1 MNSGY
6 KEKIKEIFNGYQF
19 ELADKTTL
27 EKVHSDVIFYLYE
40 NGYNDNYSSNNFKPL
55 ILDVNYKLSIEDD
68 DKIPYLQLEL
78 LDDGKW
84 YVFN

>member
-1 MNSGY
+1 MNSEY
-6 KEKIKEIFNGYQF
+6 KEKIKKIFNGYQF
-19 ELADKTTL
+19 ELANKTTL

-40 NGYNDNYSSNNFKPL
+40 NGYNGDYSSDNFKPL
-55 ILDVNYKLSIEDD
+55 ILDINYKLSIEVDC
-68 DKIPYLQLEL
+68 KTPYLQLEL

>member
-1 MNSGY
+1 MNSEY
-6 KEKIKEIFNGYQF
+6 KEKIKVIFDGYQL
-19 ELADKTTL
+19 ELGDKTTL
-27 EKVHSDVIFYLYE
+27 GKVHSDVIFYLYE
-40 NGYNDNYSSNNFKPL
+40 NGYNDEYDSNNFKPL
-55 ILDVNYKLSIEDD
+55 IIDVNYKLSIEDI